1 MSKSGEQLGLYYA
14 QGGDTLEVDV
24 IDIPALTNDQSY
36 GRETDGAANWMKF
49 DIATPNDTNRV
60 IEEEVEDTTG
70 IEQQL
75 LSEIQVY
82 PNPATDVLTI
92 DLGAVTQTIQ
102 IQFIDAVGRVV
113 KTESISGDQ
122 NQLDISD
129 LNQGM
134 YFISLSSADGVQRIE
149 KLVKE

>member
-1 MSKSGEQLGLYYA
+1 M
-14 QGGDTLEVDV
+14 
-24 IDIPALTNDQSY
+24 
-36 GRETDGAANWMKF
+36 
-49 DIATPNDTNRV
+49 

-113 KTESISGDQ
+113 KTESVTSSE